1 MQVLA
6 PDQRGTPRKEEE
18 EKEEEKEEEE
28 EEEEEEVLPT
38 FIISG
43 NHHLKRTC
51 RGQPFTP
58 SLLLAI
64 KC

>member
-18 EKEEEKEEEE
+18 EKEEEKE

>member
-18 EKEEEKEEEE
+18 EKEEEKEEE